1 MLRTFKDAN
10 VCSSVS
16 GGSELAAC
24 SLSPTPDDPSAP
36 PCPTS
41 SLSSSQ

>member
-10 VCSSVS
+10 MCSSMS

-24 SLSPTPDDPSAP
+24 PLSPSPDDPSAP
-36 PCPTS
+36 ESPTS